1 MKSSSKT
8 SKENPSKGSH
18 KTFKPLIL
26 GVGNLLLSD
35 DGVGVRIIK
44 QMSKEGINADL
55 VDVGLGGFD
64 ISERMLGY
72 QKVIIIDS
80 IITGA
85 EPGTIYRLTPR
96 DLSDLPTLSHT
107 HAVDLPTSL
116 KLGQKLMSSE
126 MPDEIII
133 YAIEAED
140 ITTFN
145 ENCTPKV
152 KAAIPKVIEQIK
164 KDLSNPS
171 TETPNNF

>member
-1 MKSSSKT
+1 MKSLSKT
-8 SKENPSKGSH
+8 SKENPSKDSH

-35 DGVGVRIIK
+35 DGVGVHVIK
-44 QMSKEGINADL
+44 RLNEEDVDADL
-55 VDVGLGGFD
+55 VDIGMGGFD
-64 ISERMLGY
+64 ILERILGY
-72 QKVIIIDS
+72 RKVIIIDS
-80 IITGA
+80 IITDR
-85 EPGTIYRLTPR
+85 EPGTIHRLTPR
-96 DLSDLPTLSHT
+96 DLSNFPALSHT

-116 KLGQKLMSSE
+116 KLGQQLMTDE

-152 KAAIPKVIEQIK
+152 KAAIPKVIKQIK
-164 KDLSNPS
+164 NDLKSS
-171 TETPNNF
+171 